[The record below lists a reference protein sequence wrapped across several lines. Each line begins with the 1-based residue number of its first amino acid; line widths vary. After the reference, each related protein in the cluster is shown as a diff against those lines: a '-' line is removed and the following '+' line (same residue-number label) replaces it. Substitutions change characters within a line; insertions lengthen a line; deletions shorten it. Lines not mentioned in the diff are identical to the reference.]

1 MNYIYKIIPITLV
14 LLIAWSGNAL
24 GQQADTLVVPW
35 LDGDNLRSNGLYETI
50 IADTTADGERIPN
63 RVYELEQGGFYYIT
77 ETIQNDGWHLNIVGQ
92 ESDPN
97 DEFANPPMLQIGV
110 QEGTEGDTPG
120 KMFNVRGDFTLKNV
134 IVNGKTTLG
143 ELQYEIIDVRYDGG
157 NFVFD
162 NNIFEFAQW
171 GMMGFYSNNANI
183 YYTNNI
189 TKNLISENEPW
200 GGRGFSVW
208 ADVDT
213 VWVEN
218 NTFHNNGFTIM
229 QVEGASANFV
239 WFNQNTIVNNGRQ
252 LMLWMWVQE
261 AYFTNNVVLNPF
273 WHGEDPV
280 TEIGSG
286 RAEDEQESGY
296 FAFQNLPAEYGLD
309 LQRRI
314 LIANNAF
321 YTSQEF
327 EDWYASSDIIK
338 QPILNERA
346 RNLFDANENMVERD
360 NTFDVVPGFANYAD
374 NHQEA
379 IDFITKIRNSE
390 SVSSS
395 DVYYWDRTARNF
407 AEHESIE
414 WPLVDDLTYSNTALQ
429 SAAIGNYPLGD
440 LNWYPSEK
448 SNWEA
453 NKESQY
459 DEIFGLLGGEV
470 EVKFVKTVEA
480 ESGSVSGDAVVVEMD
495 DKLMVRVEGSGQPT
509 WAIDLDAAGTY
520 DVVVKKRTWYED
532 NNPDRQTNILVN
544 GETVGEVTMGMEITE
559 DLPWAEPV
567 LDGIAFEEGENT
579 IALGHS
585 WGFMEYESVTI
596 MDGGNVLMTLYPAQ
610 TVALNGAQ
618 FRCPQDA
625 FCASRDKF
633 VDLAGGGLSVPISL
647 DVDGQY
653 TVQFTYMIRG
663 GGDASADISVNGLQA
678 VNQVFAGEDSTF
690 VELSINDIPMQSGSN
705 TLDISNVSGNLAID
719 RFDLFIV
726 EEVGVSNEPS
736 ELVEGFELRQNYPN
750 PFNPT
755 TQISFTL
762 PQASDVTLSVYNVI
776 GQRVAV
782 LANDVLQSGQH
793 TYSFDAS
800 NLASGMYL
808 YRLQTDNFSS
818 VRKMMLIK

>member
-1 MNYIYKIIPITLV
+1 MKHLYKLITVTLV
-14 LLIAWSGNAL
+14 LLITWSSSAL

-50 IADTTADGERIPN
+50 IADTTADGERVPN
-63 RVYELEQGGFYYIT
+63 RVYELEQGGFYYVT
-77 ETIQNDGWHLNIVGQ
+77 EIIQNDGWHLNIVGQ

-157 NFVFD
+157 SFVFD
-162 NNIFEFAQW
+162 NNIFEFSQW
-171 GMMGFYSNNANI
+171 GIMGFYSNDANI

-218 NTFHNNGFTIM
+218 NTFHNNGFTVI
-229 QVEGASANFV
+229 QVEGASANYV

-252 LMLWMWVQE
+252 IMLWMWVQE
-261 AYFTNNVVLNPF
+261 AYFTNNVILNPF
-273 WHGEDPV
+273 WHGEDPA
-280 TEIGSG
+280 TEIGSE
-286 RAEDEQESGY
+286 RAPDEQESGY

-321 YTSQEF
+321 YTTQEF

-346 RNLFDANENMVERD
+346 RNLFDANENMVESG
-360 NTFDVVPGFANYAD
+360 NTFDVNPGFMNYAD

-390 SVSSS
+390 TVSSS
-395 DVYYWDRTARNF
+395 DVYYWDRNERDF
-407 AEHESIE
+407 SDHESIE
-414 WPLVDDLTYSNTALQ
+414 WPLTDDLTYSNTSLQ
-429 SAAIGNYPLGD
+429 SAAIGSYPLGD
-440 LNWYPSEK
+440 LNWYPSDK

-453 NKESQY
+453 NKEAQY
-459 DEIFGLLGGEV
+459 DDILNLLGGEV
-470 EVKFVKTVEA
+470 EVEFVKSVEA
-480 ESGSVSGDAVVVEMD
+480 ESGTVSGDAAVVEMD
-495 DKLMVRVEGSGQPT
+495 DKNLVRVEASGEPT
-509 WAIDLDAAGTY
+509 WEINLDAAGTY
-520 DVVVKKRTWYED
+520 DVVVKKRTWYADDATE
-532 NNPDRQTNILVN
+532 RQTDILVN
-544 GETVGEVTMGMEITE
+544 GENVGNVTMGMEITE

-567 LDGIAFEEGENT
+567 LEGVAFEEGANT
-579 IALGHS
+579 IALGYS
-585 WGFMEYESVTI
+585 WGFMEYESVTV
-596 MDGGNVLMTLYPAQ
+596 MNGSEEVMTLYPAQ
-610 TVALNGAQ
+610 TISLNGAQ
-618 FRCPQDA
+618 FRCPEGG

-633 VDLAGGGLSVPISL
+633 VDLTNGGLTVPVNIDS
-647 DVDGQY
+647 DGQY
-653 TVQFTYMIRG
+653 TIQMTYMVLG
-663 GGDASADISVNGLQA
+663 GGDASSDISINGSEA
-678 VNQVFAGEDSTF
+678 MNQIFSGEDSTF
-690 VELSINDIPMQSGSN
+690 VELSINDISLQSGDN
-705 TLDISNVSGNLAID
+705 TLEFSNVAGNLGID
-719 RFDLFIV
+719 RFDLFIIK
-726 EEVGVSNEPS
+726 EVGVSNEPL
-736 ELVEGFELRQNYPN
+736 ELVKGYELRQNYPN
-750 PFNPT
+750 PFNPS

-762 PQASDVTLSVYNVI
+762 PQSSDVSLSVYNVI

-782 LANDVLQSGQH
+782 LANEVLQSGQH
-793 TYSFDAS
+793 TYQFDAS

-808 YRLQTDNFSS
+808 YRLQTDNFSQ
-818 VRKMMLIK
+818 VRKMTLIK